1 MGEPVFKIRHLIQQ
15 QNVQVFS
22 SNYALYGDMS
32 QRVMIALAEFT
43 PEIEIYSIDEAF
55 LDGGFCISP
64 EKVYFR
70 ILKCRYA

>member
-15 QNVQVFS
+15 QNIQVFS

-32 QRVMIALAEFT
+32 QRVMMVLAQFT

-55 LDGGFCISP
+55 
-64 EKVYFR
+64 
-70 ILKCRYA
+70 